1 MKIQMRHAVVSLLV
15 AAMSASLPA
24 MSKQSV
30 SVVNNQEKTVLS
42 TEKEKVSYAIGLDIA
57 RSHVFELIAQ
67 DIDVAALQRAIE
79 NVFKGGPPLISEEV
93 AQTTDTALRAMLA
106 ARSGQQEASGT
117 APPAVSKENIG
128 LMLGSYMVGPS
139 LLAIKDDIDLPV
151 LLQALR
157 TRFAKRTPLMDEQEM
172 TTRMQA
178 FVASKNAVVAGKNRD
193 EGSAFLSKNKN
204 EKGVVTTASG
214 LQYMVLRQGSG
225 SRPTPSNNVRV
236 NYEGKLLSGQVFDS
250 SYQRGQPAEFGLG
263 QVIKGWSEGL
273 SLMPVG
279 SKYRFWIPADLAY
292 GQQGT
297 PGGPIGPDATLT
309 FDVELLSILLNS
321 PRFKE
326 SSCVLRFSVLVM
338 SVSLQELA
346 SLKSDMRCF
355 VLISTKKKLMVSI
368 VGLFL
373 FMSLGWSRW
382 SRPTMPPDDC
392 VLRRIRLRP
401 LLMVRL
407 LLSLSVRLRMKM
419 VLRTCSMC

>member
-292 GQQGT
+292 GQQGDS
-297 PGGPIGPDATLT
+297 GGPIGPDATLT
-309 FDVELLSILLNS
+309 FDVELLSIL
-321 PRFKE
+321 P
-326 SSCVLRFSVLVM
+326 
-338 SVSLQELA
+338 
-346 SLKSDMRCF
+346 
-355 VLISTKKKLMVSI
+355 
-368 VGLFL
+368 
-373 FMSLGWSRW
+373 
-382 SRPTMPPDDC
+382 
-392 VLRRIRLRP
+392 
-401 LLMVRL
+401 
-407 LLSLSVRLRMKM
+407 
-419 VLRTCSMC
+419 

>member
-178 FVASKNAVVAGKNRD
+178 FVASKNAVVAGKIVMRAVLFSLRTRTRRAWSPPLQVFSTWCCGR
-193 EGSAFLSKNKN
+193 EAAHVRPQVIMCVSTTRASCSAVKCLIALIS
-204 EKGVVTTASG
+204 VV
-214 LQYMVLRQGSG
+214 
-225 SRPTPSNNVRV
+225 SRP
-236 NYEGKLLSGQVFDS
+236 
-250 SYQRGQPAEFGLG
+250 
-263 QVIKGWSEGL
+263 
-273 SLMPVG
+273 SL
-279 SKYRFWIPADLAY
+279 
-292 GQQGT
+292 
-297 PGGPIGPDATLT
+297 
-309 FDVELLSILLNS
+309 
-321 PRFKE
+321 
-326 SSCVLRFSVLVM
+326 VLV
-338 SVSLQELA
+338 
-346 SLKSDMRCF
+346 R
-355 VLISTKKKLMVSI
+355 
-368 VGLFL
+368 
-373 FMSLGWSRW
+373 
-382 SRPTMPPDDC
+382 
-392 VLRRIRLRP
+392 
-401 LLMVRL
+401 
-407 LLSLSVRLRMKM
+407 
-419 VLRTCSMC
+419 